1 MNDNNIFVEVHDC
14 KLREEL
20 EDLAPNFIEDDRN
33 CVFLSAS
40 DPGWHRFETGQ
51 VSYSSSIKTS
61 LRNHFCSLGVIQN
74 VSGRLFMDK
83 NLR

>member
-51 VSYSSSIKTS
+51 VSYSSSINTS
-61 LRNHFCSLGVIQN
+61 LPNQFCSLGMLRN
-74 VSGRLFMDK
+74 NSGR
-83 NLR
+83 

>member
-1 MNDNNIFVEVHDC
+1 MNDNNIFVEVNDC

-20 EDLAPNFIEDDRN
+20 DDLAPNFIEDGRN
-33 CVFLSAS
+33 CVLLSAS
-40 DPGWHRFETGQ
+40 DPGWHRVETGQ
-51 VSYSSSIKTS
+51 VSYWSCIDTC
-61 LRNHFCSLGVIQN
+61 LPNHFCSLGVIQN